1 MNFPDIEAFL
11 AIIENGSI
19 SKAAELLHL
28 SQSSVSY
35 RLKTLESELGFKL
48 IERNQGVQGISLTS
62 FGESYLNIAEKL
74 VRLKKETE
82 LIKQKGAKL
91 NLRIG
96 AADSI
101 SLYIMP
107 ALYKF
112 LMKEFRDVR
121 VNIITQHTLETYES
135 VKKKEIDIG
144 FVKREFS
151 MPNVS
156 VQKIIDEKMILVRK
170 KHSDNNEY
178 EEIMPEQLDSQN
190 EIFMDWGYSY
200 QIWHDYWWK
209 PNDYLIRVDT
219 ASLIFQL
226 LEDERTWA
234 IVPRSVY
241 KKMNS
246 EGKYIE
252 QKLKSAPPNR
262 TCFMLTHKFKD
273 KRKEHVYK
281 AIENL
286 LKVDENKGL
295 EMF

>member
-1 MNFPDIEAFL
+1 MNFSGIEAFL
-11 AIIENGSI
+11 AIIEKGSI

-35 RLKTLESELGFKL
+35 RLKTLENELGFKL
-48 IERNQGVQGISLTS
+48 IERNQGIQGISLTS

-74 VRLKKETE
+74 VGLKKETE
-82 LIKQKGAKL
+82 VIKQQGARL
-91 NLRIG
+91 SFLIG

-112 LMKEFRDVR
+112 LIKEFKDIRAS
-121 VNIITQHTLETYES
+121 IITQHTLETYES

-156 VQKIIDEKMILVRK
+156 VEKIVDEEMVLVRI
-170 KHSDNNEY
+170 KHPDNYES
-178 EEIMPEQLDSQN
+178 EEITPDQLNSRN

-209 PNDYLIRVDT
+209 PNDYLIRVDA
-219 ASLIFQL
+219 ASLIFEL
-226 LEDERTWA
+226 LKDKKDWA
-234 IVPRSVY
+234 IVPRSIY
-241 KKMNS
+241 NRMNN

-252 QKLKSAPPNR
+252 QKLKAKPPNR

-273 KRKEHVYK
+273 NRKEHVYR
-281 AIENL
+281 AIEKFMKAGKSKN
-286 LKVDENKGL
+286 
-295 EMF
+295 